1 MVFYLN
7 LDVVETNCSV
17 LSKMDWKDCEPR
29 PIHDTPVS
37 DHTHRHTIA
46 HVYNDVAFIFFLSM
60 QCFLLQYKSLEYHL
74 QMNLNQHVLVACCL
88 T

>member
-17 LSKMDWKDCEPR
+17 LSKMDWKSCEPR

-37 DHTHRHTIA
+37 DHTRRHTVA
-46 HVYNDVAFIFFLSM
+46 HVHTVAFI
-60 QCFLLQYKSLEYHL
+60 CK
-74 QMNLNQHVLVACCL
+74 
-88 T
+88 